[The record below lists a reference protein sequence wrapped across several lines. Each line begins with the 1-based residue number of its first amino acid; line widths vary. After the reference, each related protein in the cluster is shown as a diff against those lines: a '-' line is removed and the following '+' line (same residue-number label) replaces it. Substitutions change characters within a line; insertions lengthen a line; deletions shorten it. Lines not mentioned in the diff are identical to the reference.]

1 MLGGGLA
8 TGDLSETPACKRS
21 FDANGPA
28 HKTAG
33 PTPWQNSFAQSTATT
48 RRNQHHAALIRR
60 PFHSLK
66 TCMASLQGHAPA
78 HAQTQA
84 PCATSNTV
92 LCYTDDRCITSC
104 SHAAWNCLGNHCNQ
118 NKCIFL
124 AMANTANVA
133 TTYESTLQQPTS
145 QAKSYICRL

>member
-84 PCATSNTV
+84 PSMCNIEYGFV
-92 LCYTDDRCITSC
+92 LHRRSMHHFLQSC
-104 SHAAWNCLGNHCNQ
+104 CMELSWQPLQSKQVHLSGNGQHCKCGNDLREHAP
-118 NKCIFL
+118 
-124 AMANTANVA
+124 
-133 TTYESTLQQPTS
+133 TTYVPGEKLH
-145 QAKSYICRL
+145 L